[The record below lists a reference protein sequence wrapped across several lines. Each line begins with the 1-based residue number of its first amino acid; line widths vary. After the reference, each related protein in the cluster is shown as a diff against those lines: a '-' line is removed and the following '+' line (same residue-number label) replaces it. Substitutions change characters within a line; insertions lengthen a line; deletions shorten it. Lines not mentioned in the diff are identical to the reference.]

1 MLKLFNRLKIL
12 TIENCTKK
20 TRNTPWLSK
29 NAPRFRALH
38 QALSKNAP
46 RKWEMHQAFSKM
58 HQGKQKN
65 ATDLTHSIK
74 IVVLSH
80 NSTLILIES
89 GYCYFYQKPQYF
101 WAFQRF
107 KADLGSSRE
116 RPFYVY
122 GFFSRLRQNL
132 GSLNFS

>member
-1 MLKLFNRLKIL
+1 MRI
-12 TIENCTKK
+12 
-20 TRNTPWLSK
+20 
-29 NAPRFRALH
+29 
-38 QALSKNAP
+38 AP
-46 RKWEMHQAFSKM
+46 RKQEIHHGFPKM
-58 HQGKQKN
+58 HHDFGRCTRLYRKMHHENEKCTKLFLKCTRANRKMQPTSLILSKY
-65 ATDLTHSIK
+65 
-74 IVVLSH
+74 VVVSH

>member
-1 MLKLFNRLKIL
+1 
-12 TIENCTKK
+12 
-20 TRNTPWLSK
+20 
-29 NAPRFRALH
+29 
-38 QALSKNAP
+38 
-46 RKWEMHQAFSKM
+46 M

-101 WAFQRF
+101 WAFHV
-107 KADLGSSRE
+107 L
-116 RPFYVY
+116 RPISDAPGTGLFCVY
-122 GFFSRLRQNL
+122 AVFRRYWQEL
-132 GSLNFS
+132 GSLDYWVVRWIIVYSGTPRKEILVNIGIPIR